1 MPVDCRLALSF
12 GDYGG
17 EHGQES
23 EEGEESKEDSKKEK
37 EVTVRPDQRRLLAF
51 SKAYCFG
58 RIPERPPPGG
68 LSFWRPYTENP
79 Y

>member
-23 EEGEESKEDSKKEK
+23 KEGEEDSKKEK
-37 EVTVRPDQRRLLAF
+37 EVTVRPR
-51 SKAYCFG
+51 STPTC
-58 RIPERPPPGG
+58 
-68 LSFWRPYTENP
+68 
-79 Y
+79 